1 MSDLNENQTN
11 EQVQTAEVSQSN
23 SAESASASPDQASF
37 AGAELVGGVEP
48 AKKKPVFLIIAIIV
62 VILAAGSAAAY
73 NFIPW
78 VKNNVKMLLNSPE
91 DYYAWVEQENIENAA
106 DKFSEAYGKMLGS
119 SATSEEFEFKADL
132 DSANVGALIEE
143 LTGSPLSESGIVL
156 PSSVAIKSGADIDE
170 NGNIKSSLVFNSDD
184 KTLAT
189 MNLYMMD
196 GVYYYQ
202 IPELSPSYISMDLDT
217 VMEEMYSDM
226 GVEEAAFIE
235 SYMDA
240 LISISTDPESLKEM
254 LSEKELNELMVK
266 YFTIVFENIDDVE
279 LDKSI
284 ECEVNGVETTYNKL
298 EANIDQGTVFSI
310 VKDVLKE
317 AKKDK
322 TLIKL
327 VEKFGLT
334 EDDYT
339 AAVDSLLSQI
349 GTVSVSGGDTV
360 LKMYVYV
367 DSNGKICGREFVVPD
382 EENIDIGYMTAKDGS
397 DSSFDIKL
405 LANDEGFQIVG
416 NCEEKSGKESGSAK
430 VMFAGSGDNIEFAI
444 NYSDLETINEDKGY
458 LKGDVSVDL
467 TSLNGPVI
475 TVNLDSDGKSQ
486 TIKSDITVDGKNYG
500 TLSLTSKEELTVDIP
515 EFDSSQQVYQYSE
528 DGAQLEQYISNAD
541 LETFINNIGSA
552 FGVDGLG
559 ALMSAAMSDQSGD
572 VTGGYTGSGITDG
585 SAGDITSGSTTGVSG
600 DVTYDFSKLDI
611 KVNGQ
616 SVKLPAKIDGLI
628 DQVTIDKEKVEAG
641 YLESF
646 YNDDYSFGLTVAN
659 ESDTDAAPKDC
670 LISGIDVSE
679 GSPVSVTIDGFAVG
693 GNVADLANKYGVKL
707 QDANNGY
714 FTIYDISS
722 EWNEMV
728 VYYYDGKIYEINI
741 EFMEF

>member
-240 LISISTDPESLKEM
+240 LMSISTDPESLKEM

-430 VMFAGSGDNIEFAI
+430 VMFAGSGDDIEFAI

-528 DGAQLEQYISNAD
+528 DGAQ
-541 LETFINNIGSA
+541 
-552 FGVDGLG
+552 
-559 ALMSAAMSDQSGD
+559 
-572 VTGGYTGSGITDG
+572 
-585 SAGDITSGSTTGVSG
+585 
-600 DVTYDFSKLDI
+600 LDI

>member
-240 LISISTDPESLKEM
+240 LMSISTDPESLKEM
-254 LSEKELNELMVK
+254 LSEKELNEFMVK

-349 GTVSVSGGDTV
+349 GTV
-360 LKMYVYV
+360 
-367 DSNGKICGREFVVPD
+367 
-382 EENIDIGYMTAKDGS
+382 A
-397 DSSFDIKL
+397 
-405 LANDEGFQIVG
+405 
-416 NCEEKSGKESGSAK
+416 
-430 VMFAGSGDNIEFAI
+430 
-444 NYSDLETINEDKGY
+444 
-458 LKGDVSVDL
+458 
-467 TSLNGPVI
+467 
-475 TVNLDSDGKSQ
+475 
-486 TIKSDITVDGKNYG
+486 
-500 TLSLTSKEELTVDIP
+500 
-515 EFDSSQQVYQYSE
+515 
-528 DGAQLEQYISNAD
+528 
-541 LETFINNIGSA
+541 
-552 FGVDGLG
+552 
-559 ALMSAAMSDQSGD
+559 SAA
-572 VTGGYTGSGITDG
+572 
-585 SAGDITSGSTTGVSG
+585 
-600 DVTYDFSKLDI
+600 
-611 KVNGQ
+611 
-616 SVKLPAKIDGLI
+616 
-628 DQVTIDKEKVEAG
+628 
-641 YLESF
+641 
-646 YNDDYSFGLTVAN
+646 
-659 ESDTDAAPKDC
+659 
-670 LISGIDVSE
+670 
-679 GSPVSVTIDGFAVG
+679 
-693 GNVADLANKYGVKL
+693 
-707 QDANNGY
+707 
-714 FTIYDISS
+714 
-722 EWNEMV
+722 
-728 VYYYDGKIYEINI
+728 EIL
-741 EFMEF
+741 F